1 MYVAFR
7 RYYVPPRLFRIKA
20 YIKHPSA
27 DLDKQMQLAT
37 ETDENFYLHQ
47 QHQVIALHSIM
58 HLFQY
63 NYSSVSEAL
72 SSHIQGY
79 HHALLASYYRYNLID
94 CENKKPW

>member
-1 MYVAFR
+1 MEVSY
-7 RYYVPPRLFRIKA
+7 RLFRIKA

-58 HLFQY
+58 YLFQY
-63 NYSSVSEAL
+63 NYCSVSE
-72 SSHIQGY
+72 SFCSKYQGY
-79 HHALLASYYRYNLID
+79 RNMYSFID
-94 CENKKPW
+94 CDSKKLSWVLKKVHS

>member
-7 RYYVPPRLFRIKA
+7 RYYIPRLLRIKA

-58 HLFQY
+58 YIFQY

-72 SSHIQGY
+72 GFEIQGY
-79 HHALLASYYRYNLID
+79 RNRYNLIVRIKQD
-94 CENKKPW
+94 SK

>member
-1 MYVAFR
+1 MYICSFLEVLH
-7 RYYVPPRLFRIKA
+7 RLFRIKA

-58 HLFQY
+58 YLFQY

-72 SSHIQGY
+72 CSEIQGY
-79 HHALLASYYRYNLID
+79 RNRYNLVRIPSFD
-94 CENKKPW
+94 EF